1 VGEEQDDRSDIDS
14 AGVYFI
20 SVDDFEW
27 RPKKRAA
34 ADPKH
39 AQDDP
44 AESAPDADADDAEA
58 GGDAKGAGDAQG
70 D

>member
-1 VGEEQDDRSDIDS
+1 MGEEQDDRPDVDS

-34 ADPKH
+34 ADPKRAH
-39 AQDDP
+39 SDP
-44 AESAPDADADDAEA
+44 AEGAPDADDTA
-58 GGDAKGAGDAQG
+58 DAKDARGAQD

>member
-1 VGEEQDDRSDIDS
+1 MGEEQDDRPDVDS

-27 RPKKRAA
+27 RPKKRAT
-34 ADPKH
+34 ADPKG
-39 AQDDP
+39 ANSAS
-44 AESAPDADADDAEA
+44 AESAPDADGAEE
-58 GGDAKGAGDAQG
+58 GGDAKGAGAAQG

>member
-1 VGEEQDDRSDIDS
+1 MGEEQDDRPDVDS

-34 ADPKH
+34 ADPKRAH
-39 AQDDP
+39 SDP
-44 AESAPDADADDAEA
+44 AEGAPDAYN
-58 GGDAKGAGDAQG
+58 GGDAKGAGGAQG

>member
-1 VGEEQDDRSDIDS
+1 MGEEQDDRSDVDS

-34 ADPKH
+34 ADPKRAH
-39 AQDDP
+39 DDP
-44 AESAPDADADDAEA
+44 AKSAPNADDADE
-58 GGDAKGAGDAQG
+58 GGDAKGAGAAQG

>member
-1 VGEEQDDRSDIDS
+1 MGEEQDDRSDVDS

-34 ADPKH
+34 ADPKRAH
-39 AQDDP
+39 DDP
-44 AESAPDADADDAEA
+44 ANSAPNTDDADE
-58 GGDAKGAGDAQG
+58 GGNAKGAGDAQG